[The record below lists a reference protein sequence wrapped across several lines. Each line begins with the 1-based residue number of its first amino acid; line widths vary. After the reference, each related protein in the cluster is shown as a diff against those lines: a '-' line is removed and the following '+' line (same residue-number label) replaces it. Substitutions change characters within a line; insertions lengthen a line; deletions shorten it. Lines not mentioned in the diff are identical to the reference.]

1 MTATADIQIAVL
13 NHFSVITVDFR
24 TGGIFTVN
32 GGFAVVVC
40 RGVITVNLC
49 AGAAVADGAVAFVI
63 DDGLVAVDLNTDG
76 LRIGDSHGTLVV
88 HRCAVTG
95 DINAVTAA
103 ADIQIA
109 VLDNFSVIT
118 VDFRAGGVFTV
129 NGGFAIVV
137 YCGIITRYNKLTV
150 VIISPLCC
158 AICAHT
164 FKGNSIIRFI
174 NLPKINRCLTTTVI
188 LQRNSPVS
196 ILGISKN

>member
-1 MTATADIQIAVL
+1 MAPTADIQIAIL
-13 NHFSVITVDFR
+13 DNLPVITVDFC
-24 TGGIFTVN
+24 TGGILAVN
-32 GGFAVVVC
+32 GGFAVVIR
-40 RGVITVNLC
+40 RGIIIVNLC
-49 AGAAVADGAVAFVI
+49 AGATIADGAVAFVVNNR
-63 DDGLVAVDLNTDG
+63 LVAVDLNTDG
-76 LRIGDSHGTLVV
+76 LRIGDGHGALVI
-88 HRCAVTG
+88 HRRAVAG